1 VDKLEAVQRILRF
14 SNEIREWCEEN
25 HSVYFD
31 DFDSENV
38 DNYEPGGFGELADT
52 IIENGIQENII
63 EGDDLL

>member
-1 VDKLEAVQRILRF
+1 MDKLEAVQRILRF

-25 HSVYFD
+25 NSVYFD

-38 DNYEPGGFGELADT
+38 DNYESGGFGELADT

-63 EGDDLL
+63 EEDDLL